1 MTELTG
7 EAGDMY
13 RAMVARHVG
22 DPNRGTSVH
31 ERRRRWDARIRRH
44 LASGAWLFRS
54 DVSDCYPSIG
64 SDAVLAGLR
73 GSGRGYDGELEGF
86 LHTVIAEGTSGLPV
100 GPQPSASLADAVLR
114 IGDHAARGAGSEV
127 MRWVDDVVFVA
138 PKRRTAVASFDA
150 WRAALSELGLEP
162 HGGKTGWLESASTAA
177 PSARPGA
184 VR

>member
-7 EAGDMY
+7 EAGDRY

-22 DPNRGTSVH
+22 DPDRGPSVL
-31 ERRRRWDARIRRH
+31 ERRSRWDARIRRH
-44 LASGAWLFRS
+44 LAGGAWLFRS

-64 SDAVLAGLR
+64 VGSVLAGLCV
-73 GSGRGYDGELEGF
+73 SGRGHDGELESF
-86 LHTVIAEGTSGLPV
+86 LRTVIAEGTSGLPV
-100 GPQPSASLADAVLR
+100 GPQPSAALADAVLR

-138 PKRRTAVASFDA
+138 PERRFALAAFDS

-162 HGGKTGWLESASTAA
+162 HGGKTGWFESALSTE